1 MSHGAG
7 HILDMINRLK
17 QNRAIRPSNKAKFK
31 EHNRETIY
39 SKRRKIKFKTV
50 PKEKLEKI
58 KNRIR
63 AQVKSEKKKE
73 AIIYLAC
80 IAFVLAMLAL
90 ILLLLN

>member
-31 EHNRETIY
+31 EHNRETTY

-50 PKEKLEKI
+50 PKEKLEEI
-58 KNRIR
+58 KNQIR
-63 AQVKSEKKKE
+63 SQAKSEKKKE
-73 AIIYLAC
+73 AIIYLAFA
-80 IAFVLAMLAL
+80 AFVLAILAL
-90 ILLLLN
+90 ILL

>member
-1 MSHGAG
+1 MGNGAG

-50 PKEKLEKI
+50 PKEKLEEI
-58 KNRIR
+58 KNQIR
-63 AQVKSEKKKE
+63 ARVKSERKKE
-73 AIIYLAC
+73 AIFYLASV
-80 IAFVLAMLAL
+80 ALVLVMLAL
-90 ILLLLN
+90 MLL

>member
-1 MSHGAG
+1 MSYGAG

-50 PKEKLEKI
+50 PKEKLEEI
-58 KNRIR
+58 KNQIR
-63 AQVKSEKKKE
+63 ARAKSERKKE
-73 AIIYLAC
+73 AIFYLASV
-80 IAFVLAMLAL
+80 ALVLVMLAL
-90 ILLLLN
+90 MLLWFN

>member
-1 MSHGAG
+1 MGNGAG

-50 PKEKLEKI
+50 PKEKLEEI
-58 KNRIR
+58 KNQIR
-63 AQVKSEKKKE
+63 ARAKSERKKE
-73 AIIYLAC
+73 AIFYLASV
-80 IAFVLAMLAL
+80 ALVLLMLAL
-90 ILLLLN
+90 MLL

>member
-1 MSHGAG
+1 MSYGAG

-50 PKEKLEKI
+50 PKEKLEEI
-58 KNRIR
+58 KNQIR
-63 AQVKSEKKKE
+63 ARAKSERKKKPFF
-73 AIIYLAC
+73 IWLP
-80 IAFVLAMLAL
+80 
-90 ILLLLN
+90 LLWYW

>member
-1 MSHGAG
+1 MSYGAG

-50 PKEKLEKI
+50 PKEKLEEIKI
-58 KNRIR
+58 QIR
-63 AQVKSEKKKE
+63 ARAKSERKKE
-73 AIIYLAC
+73 AIFYLASV
-80 IAFVLAMLAL
+80 ALVLVMLAL
-90 ILLLLN
+90 MLL

>member
-1 MSHGAG
+1 MGNGAG

-50 PKEKLEKI
+50 PKEKLEEI
-58 KNRIR
+58 KNQIR
-63 AQVKSEKKKE
+63 ARAKSERKKE
-73 AIIYLAC
+73 AIFYLASV
-80 IAFVLAMLAL
+80 ALVLVMLAL
-90 ILLLLN
+90 MLLWFN

>member
-50 PKEKLEKI
+50 PKEKLEEI
-58 KNRIR
+58 KNQIR
-63 AQVKSEKKKE
+63 AQAKSEKKKE
-73 AIIYLAC
+73 AIIYLAFA
-80 IAFVLAMLAL
+80 AFVLAILAL
-90 ILLLLN
+90 MLLWFN

>member
-1 MSHGAG
+1 MSYGAG

-50 PKEKLEKI
+50 PKEKLEEI
-58 KNRIR
+58 KKQIR
-63 AQVKSEKKKE
+63 ARAKSERKKE
-73 AIIYLAC
+73 AIFYLASV
-80 IAFVLAMLAL
+80 ALVLVMLAL
-90 ILLLLN
+90 MLL

>member
-17 QNRAIRPSNKAKFK
+17 QNRAIRPSNKSKFK

-50 PKEKLEKI
+50 PKEKLEEI
-58 KNRIR
+58 KNQIR
-63 AQVKSEKKKE
+63 ARAKSERKKE
-73 AIIYLAC
+73 AIFYLASV
-80 IAFVLAMLAL
+80 VLVLLMLAL
-90 ILLLLN
+90 MLL